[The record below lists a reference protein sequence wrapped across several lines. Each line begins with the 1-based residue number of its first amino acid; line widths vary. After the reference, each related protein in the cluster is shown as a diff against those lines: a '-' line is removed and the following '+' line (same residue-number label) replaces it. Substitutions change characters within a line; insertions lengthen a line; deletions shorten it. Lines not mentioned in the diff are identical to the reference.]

1 MSGIFI
7 SYRRQDSQGS
17 AGRLADTL
25 KAQFAHNQIFRDIET
40 IEPGVDFVEAIERAL
55 GSCVV
60 LLAVIGPRWL
70 SATDKNGRRRL
81 DDTNDYTRVEIAAA
95 LQRKVRVIP
104 VLVDGAAMPDA
115 EELPDDLKTLAR
127 RQASELS
134 DKRWDFDVRQLV
146 QTIEKIPGIEKR
158 SEAQLGAASASA
170 ANVTPAPSSKA
181 GLWAG
186 VAALVIIGIAL
197 AAWLGRGEEAAIV
210 SSPPVAP
217 PSQQHDARAGD
228 GGETKSSP
236 ATREP
241 VVAKRAA
248 EPTLADVPPVQERPK
263 YIDISGYWT
272 DANGFRYT
280 LTQQDSSVDIRM
292 MANPQGLTAGGL
304 GMLSGRKITM
314 DYGFI
319 VPNRGYSLGKANVEV
334 SADGHMIQGTYI
346 ENTSGVTLPFLLRR

>member
-25 KAQFAHNQIFRDIET
+25 KAQFANNQIFRDIET

-81 DDTNDYTRVEIAAA
+81 DDPNDYTRVEIAAA

-158 SEAQLGAASASA
+158 SEAQLAMEDGATSVSA
-170 ANVTPAPSSKA
+170 ANVTSTSGSKA
-181 GLWAG
+181 GLWVG
-186 VAALVIIGIAL
+186 VAAVVVIGIAL
-197 AAWLGRGEEAAIV
+197 AAWFGRGKEPAIV
-210 SSPPVAP
+210 PPAP
-217 PSQQHDARAGD
+217 GVPSNEQRDLKGTEID
-228 GGETKSSP
+228 ETKASQ
-236 ATREP
+236 TK
-241 VVAKRAA
+241 VAKRQP
-248 EPTLADVPPVQERPK
+248 EPTPADARPVQERPK

-272 DANGFRYT
+272 DANGFGYS
-280 LTQQDSSVDIRM
+280 LTQQDSRVDVRM
-292 MANPQGLTAGGL
+292 MANPRGLTAEGQGT
-304 GMLSGRKITM
+304 LSGRKITM

-319 VPNRGYSLGKANVEV
+319 VPNVGYSLGKANVEV
-334 SADGHMIQGTYI
+334 SADGHMIQGTYV
-346 ENTSGVTLPFLLRR
+346 ETSTGVTLPFLLRR